1 MPIRSFFAH
10 LLITAALLLLV
21 ARLVK
26 GVKVEGWG
34 PAFIGALVLG
44 LANAIVKPVMVV
56 LTLPLTILT
65 LGLFLLV
72 INALMLR
79 LVSALVPGIKVQ
91 GCGTALWGGLVL
103 GAAEPGGGGGDRR
116 ARAVGTG
123 PVQPVQ
129 LADAFQLGPPACR
142 RAPLSYWPTRR
153 GTVNHSTTRRAAA
166 VIASGPA

>member
-1 MPIRSFFAH
+1 MTILTFFAH

-34 PAFIGALVLG
+34 PAFIGALVMG
-44 LANAIVKPVMVV
+44 LANAVVRPVMVF

-65 LGLFLLV
+65 FGLFLLV

-91 GCGTALWGGLVL
+91 GCGAAMWGGIVLAILNLLVEAVL
-103 GAAEPGGGGGDRR
+103 GKG
-116 ARAVGTG
+116 
-123 PVQPVQ
+123 
-129 LADAFQLGPPACR
+129 
-142 RAPLSYWPTRR
+142 W
-153 GTVNHSTTRRAAA
+153 
-166 VIASGPA
+166 